1 MPDDRWRVSETR
13 TRRGKL
19 GGSLFAMEATYVV
32 ELTPPGRAAVAVVLV
47 AGPGAVG
54 AVGDC
59 FRPAS
64 GRPLADV
71 RLGRIAFG
79 RWGGPDGEELIVCRR
94 AEDQIEIH
102 CHGGVA
108 AVGAIIER
116 LAERGC
122 RRVSW
127 QDWLRLPSNRV
138 STKFAFA
145 PSAADATTWAAQIAL
160 AEAPTART
168 AAVLLD
174 QYHGALSRTIQSA
187 IAAIESRDWSDAAE
201 IIDGVLRYRD
211 VGLHLS
217 QPWRV
222 VVAGAP
228 NVGKSS
234 LINALAGYTRA
245 IVSPQPGTTR
255 DVVTTT
261 TAIAGWPVQLA
272 DTAGLRD
279 TSDALES
286 AGVALAADA
295 LMGADLIIVVHD
307 VSRGGTRPVG
317 DGSDVTGILAR
328 LPPQVRVIHVGNKM
342 DLLPAAS
349 RQELDG
355 EAAIAT
361 SAITGEGVAALLA
374 AIARVLVPLN
384 PEAGEAIPFTAE
396 QVAGLE
402 TARTAIAR
410 QDASIAE
417 IGAECAAGGRRSQS
431 PSILLAAYR
440 RRHFFPT

>member
-1 MPDDRWRVSETR
+1 MKS
-13 TRRGKL
+13 GS
-19 GGSLFAMEATYVV
+19 GGTVVV

-127 QDWLRLPSNRV
+127 QDWLRTPVPGASRR
-138 STKFAFA
+138 
-145 PSAADATTWAAQIAL
+145 DATTWAAKIAL

-217 QPWRV
+217 RPWRV

-317 DGSDVTGILAR
+317 DGSDLTGILAR

-374 AIARVLVPLN
+374 AIARALVPRN
-384 PEAGEAIPFTAE
+384 PDAGEAVPFTAE

-402 TARTAIAR
+402 TAQAAIAR
-410 QDASIAE
+410 QDASIAGSE
-417 IGAECAAGGRRSQS
+417 LNALLLVDDAVIRPQS
-431 PSILLAAYR
+431 C
-440 RRHFFPT
+440 